1 MIARTDQPNPLDR
14 ETWRRIRR
22 KAKQLLGKA
31 GFRQADRE
39 DIEQELALR
48 VWGGLRNFDPEV
60 GCSGAFVATVL
71 ERAANSLLRLRNSHK
86 RGNGHGHRPLTI
98 EYEDPE
104 EGAAGDETAL
114 VLCSTEPSHESI
126 FDLTHDVTVVLD
138 QLPPRLRELAEEL
151 KQRSVTEIARRTDVS
166 RSTIYAQIKQLRAA
180 FAGADRKIFSQSSGA
195 SRALCEVNK

>member
-1 MIARTDQPNPLDR
+1 MIARTGQPNPLNR
-14 ETWRRIRR
+14 EIWRQIRR
-22 KAKQLLGKA
+22 KAKQLVGKA
-31 GFRQADRE
+31 GFRPADRE

-48 VWGGLRNFDPEV
+48 VWSGSRNFDPEV
-60 GCSGAFVATVL
+60 GHCGAFVTTVL

-114 VLCSTEPSHESI
+114 ALCSTEPSHESV
-126 FDLTHDVTVVLD
+126 FDLAHDVAVVLD
-138 QLPPRLRELAEEL
+138 QLPPHLRELAEEL
-151 KQRSVTEIARRTDVS
+151 KQQSVTEIFRRTDVS
-166 RSTIYAQIKQLRAA
+166 RSTIYKRITELRAA
-180 FAGADRKIFSQSSGA
+180 FTRADRKIFSQASDT